1 MDMEPAGVARRV
13 GAAMEGQGFYNAH
26 SRPQQA
32 AAALGEVML
41 ARAAARVPP
50 GTSPIVIADYGSAEG
65 RNSLGPMSTA
75 VGVLRRTH
83 RAPITIVHLDRPR
96 NDFASL
102 FDLVRND
109 PHSYLAAAE
118 DVFALASGGSFHE
131 RMLPAGQV
139 ALGWCSIAL
148 HWLSAVPAGF
158 TGHAWPSLLTG
169 REHAPF
175 ARQADLD
182 WRAFLVHRA
191 VELRPGGALVAVIPA
206 TDERGRWSLAELG
219 RRITAVLE
227 EMLREGSLGPDE
239 LARMVVPI
247 YNRTAQELEAPFLDA
262 GLGLSLEIA
271 RLDQVADPL
280 WQAFQGNGDL
290 AALAR
295 GYAGFVRAAFGP
307 TFTAALD
314 LGRTAEECCA
324 FVARLEA
331 GVARRVAADPA
342 PLCEPT
348 VMTLLIVKPES
359 AGR

>member
-1 MDMEPAGVARRV
+1 MDMEPVRVARRI

-65 RNSLGPMSTA
+65 KNSLAPMGAA
-75 VGVLRRTH
+75 VRVLRRAH
-83 RAPITIVHLDRPR
+83 RAPITVVHLDRPR
-96 NDFASL
+96 NDYASL
-102 FDLVRND
+102 FDLVRTD

-118 DVFALASGGSFHE
+118 DVFSLASGGSFYE

-139 ALGWCSIAL
+139 TLGWCSIAL
-148 HWLSAVPAGF
+148 HWLSAAPAGF
-158 TGHAWPSLLTG
+158 SGHAWPSLLTG
-169 REHAPF
+169 REHALF
-175 ARQADLD
+175 AHQADLD
-182 WRAFLVHRA
+182 WRAFLAHRSA
-191 VELRPGGALVAVIPA
+191 ELRPGGALVVVVPA

-219 RRITAVLE
+219 RRVTAVLE
-227 EMLREGSLGPDE
+227 GMVEEGSLAPAE

-247 YNRTAQELEAPFLDA
+247 YNRTSQELEAPFLDA
-262 GLGLSLEIA
+262 GLGLSLEVA
-271 RLDQVADPL
+271 RLDHVADPL
-280 WQAFQGNGDL
+280 WQAFQASGDV

-314 LGRTAEECCA
+314 KGRTPHERQA

-331 GVARRVAADPA
+331 GVAERAAADPA

-348 VMTLLIVKPES
+348 VMTLLIVKPEPT
-359 AGR
+359 RR